1 MRKVLAAMICTFW
14 AFSQPLAAE
23 PLRIAALG
31 DSLIHGYGLPQ
42 DQGFVPQMQAWLR
55 AKGADVELINAGV
68 SGDTTAGG
76 AARIAWTLSDQPDGL
91 IVLLGGNDL
100 LRGIAPDAA
109 RENLRV
115 ILEAAQAQGV
125 EVMLIG
131 MKAPRNYGPDYKT
144 AFDAIYP
151 ELAAEY
157 GALLFGDAFAGIA
170 AETDGDTQAV
180 QALLQG
186 DGIHPNAAGVALN
199 VAAAGPTALK
209 LVGRLT
215 E

>member
-1 MRKVLAAMICTFW
+1 MRKVLAGMICAFW
-14 AFSQPLAAE
+14 AFAQPLAAD
-23 PLRIAALG
+23 PVRIAALG

-42 DQGFVPQMQAWLR
+42 DQGFVPQLQAWLR
-55 AKGADVELINAGV
+55 ARGADVELINAGV

-76 AARIAWTLSDQPDGL
+76 AARIAWTLADRPDGL

-100 LRGIAPDAA
+100 LRGIAPEEAKA
-109 RENLRV
+109 NLRV
-115 ILEAAQAQGV
+115 ILKAAQAEGV

-131 MKAPRNYGPDYKT
+131 MKAPKNYGPDYKA

-151 ELAAEY
+151 DLAEEF
-157 GALLFGDAFAGIA
+157 GALLFADAFAGMA
-170 AETDGDTQAV
+170 AETGGDTQAV

-199 VAAAGPTALK
+199 VAAAGPTALE
-209 LVGRLT
+209 LVGRMAQ
-215 E
+215 

>member
-1 MRKVLAAMICTFW
+1 MRKVLAATICALW
-14 AFSQPLAAE
+14 AFTQPLVAE
-23 PLRIAALG
+23 PLKIAALG

-42 DQGFVPQMQAWLR
+42 EQGYVPQMQAWLR

-76 AARIAWTLSDQPDGL
+76 AARIAWTLADNPDGL

-100 LRGIAPDAA
+100 LRGIAAAEAKANLHTLLKAA
-109 RENLRV
+109 R
-115 ILEAAQAQGV
+115 AQGV

-131 MKAPRNYGPDYKT
+131 MKAPRNYGPDYKV

-151 ELAAEY
+151 DLAAEFD
-157 GALLFGDAFAGIA
+157 ALLVEDAFAGIA
-170 AETDGDTQAV
+170 AETGGDPQAV

-199 VAAAGPTALK
+199 VAAAGPTALE

-215 E
+215 D

>member
-1 MRKVLAAMICTFW
+1 MRKVLAGMFCALW
-14 AFSQPLAAE
+14 AFTQPLAAE
-23 PLRIAALG
+23 PVKIAALG
-31 DSLIHGYGLPQ
+31 DSLVHGYGLPQ
-42 DQGFVPQMQAWLR
+42 EQGFVPQLQAWLR
-55 AKGADVELINAGV
+55 AKGADVELVNAGV

-100 LRGIAPDAA
+100 LRGIAPEAA
-109 RENLRV
+109 KENLRI
-115 ILEAAQAQGV
+115 ILEAAEAQSV

-131 MKAPRNYGPDYKT
+131 MKAPRNYGPDYKA

-151 ELAAEY
+151 ELADEF
-157 GALLFGDAFAGIA
+157 GALLFEDAFAGMA
-170 AETDGDTQAV
+170 AEANGDTLAV

-199 VAAAGPTALK
+199 VAAAGPTALE

>member
-1 MRKVLAAMICTFW
+1 MRKVLAGMICTFW
-14 AFSQPLAAE
+14 VFAQPLAAE
-23 PLRIAALG
+23 PVKIAALG
-31 DSLIHGYGLPQ
+31 DSLVHGYGLPQ
-42 DQGFVPQMQAWLR
+42 DQGFVPQLQGWLR
-55 AKGADVELINAGV
+55 AKGAEVELINAGV

-76 AARIAWTLSDQPDGL
+76 AARIAWTLSDRPDGL

-100 LRGIAPDAA
+100 LRGIAPEAA
-109 RENLRV
+109 KENLRV
-115 ILEAAQAQGV
+115 ILAAAQAQDV

-131 MKAPRNYGPDYKT
+131 MKAPRNYGPDYKV

-151 ELAAEY
+151 DLAEEY
-157 GALLFGDAFAGIA
+157 GALLFEDAFAGM
-170 AETDGDTQAV
+170 AEKSGGDTLAV

-199 VAAAGPTALK
+199 VAAAGPTALE